1 MPPFL
6 FLFSVSKVGLRLM
19 GDTAGTK
26 LRETIE
32 TRGLSLFYTIKFS
45 STNFICQM
53 FFDRVNYDFL
63 TNLSKIPHLHNQNTF
78 DT

>member
-32 TRGLSLFYTIKFS
+32 TRGLSLLYDQIFVDKFHMS
-45 STNFICQM
+45 NVF
-53 FFDRVNYDFL
+53 
-63 TNLSKIPHLHNQNTF
+63 
-78 DT
+78 